1 MNIKA
6 EFVWTENMPVK
17 EFNRGTF
24 SFTISFYLYIAFA
37 YLDLTVSEKATGDLQ
52 RFEIYNFKEG
62 QEGKKRRKI
71 ILNSN
76 PR

>member
-62 QEGKKRRKI
+62 QEGKQ
-71 ILNSN
+71 
-76 PR
+76 

>member
-1 MNIKA
+1 
-6 EFVWTENMPVK
+6 MPFE
-17 EFNRGTF
+17 EFNKGTF
-24 SFTISFYLYIAFA
+24 SFTISFYLYIAFS
-37 YLDLTVSEKATGDLQ
+37 YFDQTVSEKDTGDLQ